1 MDSSEKRKPG
11 RPKGSKDKPRPPG
24 APPRGRPKKSPEVS
38 EHSESE
44 GELKLYPVL
53 SISPELYGVYEVAC

>member
-24 APPRGRPKKSPEVS
+24 APPQGRPKKSPEVS

-44 GELKLYPVL
+44 GESKLYSML
-53 SISPELYGVYEVAC
+53 SISPELYGVYEIAC

>member
-44 GELKLYPVL
+44 GELKLYFRV
-53 SISPELYGVYEVAC
+53 IYIARAVWGV